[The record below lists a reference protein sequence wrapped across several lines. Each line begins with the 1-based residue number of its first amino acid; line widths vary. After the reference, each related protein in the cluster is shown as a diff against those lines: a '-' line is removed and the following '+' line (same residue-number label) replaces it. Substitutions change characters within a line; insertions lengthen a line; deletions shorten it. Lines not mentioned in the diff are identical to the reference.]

1 MKMMKRMEKMI
12 NLNNKVSIQQ
22 VMKMINNK
30 TGEITYLVMDE
41 DKWVK
46 ISQDQY
52 DKIRG
57 NKNEQ

>member
-22 VMKMINNK
+22 VMKMIDNK

>member
-1 MKMMKRMEKMI
+1 MI

-22 VMKMINNK
+22 VMKMINNE
-30 TGEITYLVMDE
+30 TGVVTYLVMDE
-41 DKWVK
+41 DKWVE

-52 DKIRG
+52 NEIRG

>member
-30 TGEITYLVMDE
+30 TGEITYLVMNE

>member
-1 MKMMKRMEKMI
+1 MI

-30 TGEITYLVMDE
+30 TGKITYLVMDE